1 MKKAFYFLT
10 ALFLLTSCEEDKVN
24 PGNINPSLSDTKA
37 IEVTPPATI
46 VLEGKDLDAATEVL
60 LNNRPLTIASKTKN
74 ELEVQVPAN
83 AFSGTA
89 VVKFSGSDTNLRKF
103 IKVIDANV
111 TTKDLPL
118 SHLMKVDF
126 LGGGNVLK
134 YGGDGIVYRSTDG
147 GTTWQSIYE
156 SVHVSANVPFKA
168 YDASNI
174 WVLLGGA
181 KQLAITQNGGETW
194 REITTLPDHIINDLF
209 FLSLEKLVVTTI
221 DLATGS
227 GAIYTT
233 NDGGQKWAKTYESSS
248 AIVNNM
254 SLAYSGGNMMYLA
267 SPGGRLMLKTT
278 DGGSTWSE
286 SPLLVNLGTPKT
298 GSPIS
303 FISEQV
309 GWAYNQP
316 GITSGAP
323 GIYKTTNGGA
333 SWVLVAE
340 PELDYDDF
348 ISAVRFWSDKVGV
361 AVTTKGGYMLTDD
374 GGVSWRLYY
383 MPGASPQLVD
393 LDQDNLYFYS
403 DKLLIKSLR

>member
-1 MKKAFYFLT
+1 MKKAFYFL
-10 ALFLLTSCEEDKVN
+10 AVFFLLASCEDDKIS
-24 PGNINPSLSDTKA
+24 PGNINPSLENTKA

-46 VLEGKDLDAATEVL
+46 VLKGKDLDAATEVL
-60 LNNRPLTIASKTKN
+60 LNNRPLTIVSKTES
-74 ELEVQVPAN
+74 ELEVQVPSG

-89 VVKFSGSDTNLRKF
+89 VVKFPDPDISLRKY

-147 GTTWQSIYE
+147 STNWQSIYE
-156 SVHVSANVPFKA
+156 SVHVSPNVPFKA
-168 YDASNI
+168 YDASHI

-181 KQLAITQNGGETW
+181 KQMAITQNGGETW
-194 REITTLPDHIINDLF
+194 KEITTLPDHIINDLF
-209 FLSLEKLVVTTI
+209 FLSLEKVVVTTI
-221 DLATGS
+221 DLNTGS

-233 NDGGQKWAKTYESSS
+233 NDGGQKWTKAYESSS
-248 AIVNNM
+248 AIVSNLK
-254 SLAYSGGNMMYLA
+254 LAYSGGNSMYLA

-278 DGGSTWSE
+278 DGGNTWSE

-316 GITSGAP
+316 GLKSDEP

-333 SWVLVAE
+333 SWFPVAK
-340 PELDYDDF
+340 PELDYDEL
-348 ISAVRFWSDKVGV
+348 ISAVRFWSDNVGV
-361 AVTTKGGYMLTDD
+361 AVTTKGGYMQTDD
-374 GGVSWRLYY
+374 GGVSWKLYY
-383 MPGASPQLVD
+383 MPGTNPQLLD

-403 DKLLIKSLR
+403 DKLLIKAIR